1 MKADLT
7 LRERQHLAAGDQRE
21 VRAALV
27 RRHAEVLDEQHA
39 IEGTQIA
46 LDTRSPAFR
55 QLAGR
60 LRD

>member
-1 MKADLT
+1 MNADMPLS
-7 LRERQHLAAGDQRE
+7 ERQRLGAEDQRE

-46 LDTRSPAFR
+46 LDTRGPVFR
-55 QLAGR
+55 ELAGR
-60 LRD
+60 MRD